1 MKRVMYF
8 ASAALLLAAPAVY
21 SQMPAGQKIGLAT
34 SLQRGY
40 AGIKTNFTAAA
51 EKMPE
56 ADYTFK
62 VGSMPEARTYGQLI
76 AHIAQAQFGQC
87 AGLTGVPNP
96 MAGKN
101 LEQELKTKAE
111 LTKALADSFAICDK
125 AFEAVTDANATEW
138 SKPVRT
144 NRLARRRS
152 TASSCTATKSPAP
165 PTRICGPR
173 GSCLRRPSA
182 HRARCAVAAVCNA
195 RRFQSRNSGWA
206 CRSWR
211 RAFF

>member
-8 ASAALLLAAPAVY
+8 VSAAVLLVAPAVY

-56 ADYTFK
+56 ADYSFK

-87 AGLTGVPNP
+87 SGLTGVPNP
-96 MAGKN
+96 MAG
-101 LEQELKTKAE
+101 QEPRAGAE
-111 LTKALADSFAICDK
+111 DEGRAHQG
-125 AFEAVTDANATEW
+125 
-138 SKPVRT
+138 
-144 NRLARRRS
+144 ARRLVRALRQGVRGTS
-152 TASSCTATKSPAP
+152 
-165 PTRICGPR
+165 PTRTRPR
-173 GSCLRRPSA
+173 
-182 HRARCAVAAVCNA
+182 
-195 RRFQSRNSGWA
+195 W
-206 CRSWR
+206 
-211 RAFF
+211 

>member
-8 ASAALLLAAPAVY
+8 ASAVVLLAAPAVY
-21 SQMPAGQKIGLAT
+21 SQAPTGQKIGLAT

-40 AGIKTNFTAAA
+40 AGIKANFTAAA
-51 EKMPE
+51 EKMPD

-76 AHIAQAQFGQC
+76 AHIAQSQFGQC
-87 AGLTGVPNP
+87 SGLTGVPNP

-125 AFEAVTDANATEW
+125 AFEAVTDAERDRAGQGRSERADARG
-138 SKPVRT
+138 VALRRDRARQRDRRH
-144 NRLARRRS
+144 RLRV
-152 TASSCTATKSPAP
+152 PADQ
-165 PTRICGPR
+165 GPR
-173 GSCLRRPSA
+173 
-182 HRARCAVAAVCNA
+182 AAVDRAGGHA
-195 RRFQSRNSGWA
+195 RPRQQLGR
-206 CRSWR
+206 
-211 RAFF
+211 